1 MKFFSLL
8 LLALPEIVNWTLTLG
23 LGKNFILKPS
33 GETEEISFYILLS
46 SSMLGQDR
54 LMFVSQAGHDCG
66 FWGHLTAGQRGQ
78 GEKRI
83 GKSDATLPLSVTNWG
98 LVENPTSETCPS
110 PLIR

>member
-54 LMFVSQAGHDCG
+54 FMFVSQTGHDCG
-66 FWGHLTAGQRGQ
+66 FWGAPHCRAMGSRGKEDRKVGCYSASIRHQ
-78 GEKRI
+78 LGDLSKI
-83 GKSDATLPLSVTNWG
+83 QPPKPALP
-98 LVENPTSETCPS
+98 
-110 PLIR
+110 R